1 MLLRVLLYTEN
12 NMKHEYKV
20 LVLTQGDFLF
30 QPGSQNEIIA
40 YWTESLIQFAHDFK
54 LPLNE
59 TMDYTH
65 CSL

>member
-1 MLLRVLLYTEN
+1 
-12 NMKHEYKV
+12 MKHEYKV

-30 QPGSQNEIIA
+30 QPGSQNEIIT
-40 YWTESLIQFAHDFK
+40 YWAESLIQFAHDYE

>member
-1 MLLRVLLYTEN
+1 
-12 NMKHEYKV
+12 MKHEYKV

-40 YWTESLIQFAHDFK
+40 YWTESLIQFAHDFE

-59 TMDYTH
+59 TMDDTH